1 MKIIEFENWRVAQGY
16 IYINNSPRQYG
27 DRFYEDQD
35 GILFNG
41 WTLFEKYKKY
51 KESLTSTN

>member
-1 MKIIEFENWRVAQGY
+1 MNLKDFETWRVAQGY
-16 IYINNSPRQYG
+16 IYINNSPRQHG

-35 GILFNG
+35 GNLFNG
-41 WTLFEKYKKY
+41 WTLFKIY

>member
-1 MKIIEFENWRVAQGY
+1 MNLKEFENWRVAQGY
-16 IYINNSPRQYG
+16 IYLNNSPRQYG

-35 GILFNG
+35 GNWVNG
-41 WTLFEKYKKY
+41 WTLFKKY